1 MSKIDIQKL
10 MKKNKSYCNMAFNE
24 IYTNSAGN
32 YKLCCHAKRDKALE
46 KYNSAHTPPFEFFF
60 SPEMEKIRNKM
71 MSGEKIEA
79 CEPCYKL
86 EESTGKSYRNT
97 KYATKYKLTSLERN
111 IGIKLRINGSFC
123 NLGCY
128 MCNPYNSSTRRNELK
143 AVFND
148 LSFFTAQSARAIKSK
163 DWNDNTQDI
172 LNNIASIKNIHMTG
186 GEPLQLPKH
195 WEFLD
200 KIPNEDAKEINLSY
214 DTNLTELSYKNKSIF
229 DYVGKFKNV
238 MLGVSC
244 DHFKDKEA
252 WIRYPIDIKK
262 FEENLIK
269 AKSIITHL
277 NCTVSLLNI
286 FDLLEIEKYY
296 KENFDLNV
304 TFKNVVS
311 QPEYLS
317 IRNLNQNDKDM
328 LLEKYIKL
336 DDYSF
341 IKNQLLLPKS
351 HELDIMKRYCD
362 KLSEYRKFDWRKLW
376 SEYDR

>member
-24 IYTNSAGN
+24 IYTNSAGS

-97 KYATKYKLTSLERN
+97 KYATKYKVTSLERN

-148 LSFFTAQSARAIKSK
+148 LSSFTAQSARAIKSK

-229 DYVGKFKNV
+229 DYVSKFKNV

-262 FEENLIK
+262 FEQNLIK

-286 FDLLEIEKYY
+286 FDLFEIEKYY

-317 IRNLNQNDKDM
+317 IRNLNQNDKDV
-328 LLEKYIKL
+328 LLKKYVNL
-336 DDYSF
+336 YDYSF

-351 HELDIMKRYCD
+351 HELDIMRRYCD
-362 KLSEYRKFDWRKLW
+362 KLSEHRKFDWRKLW
-376 SEYDR
+376 NDRF